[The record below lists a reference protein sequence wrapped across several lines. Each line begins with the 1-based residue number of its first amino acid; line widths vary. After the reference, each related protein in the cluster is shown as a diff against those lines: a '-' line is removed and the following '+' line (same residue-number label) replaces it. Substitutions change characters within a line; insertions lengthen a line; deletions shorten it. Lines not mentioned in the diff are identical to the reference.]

1 MKSFIWKNLRS
12 NNYLNDKDN
21 INCHLINL
29 SKPKKDKKVV
39 QNKIK
44 EIGNKVRSKGK
55 NANNSKTLSQ
65 KTKKNLFENIN
76 SGKTEQNNKIF
87 LNRKRKHDK
96 TDEENNEN
104 NLDNKN
110 LEEKENII
118 VNIRGRRKK
127 NVEYDSK
134 PKHDKFNE
142 DNIMQ
147 KIKKSIFYYI
157 LDNLNKSLKYEIYKF
172 YPLTKEIN
180 INLKKDF
187 NEKLLNR
194 TIRDIYMKSDLNKRY
209 ININDLN
216 RTLIKKI
223 YAQKIEK
230 DTINILDKKF
240 KEILDYIREKDLD
253 NFLTEFRN
261 REIKNDDKLID
272 KYMKAVKKMLIKYEF
287 WFKLKLERKQKK
299 KKKIK
304 KLNSSY
310 KF

>member
-12 NNYLNDKDN
+12 NNYLDDKDN

-39 QNKIK
+39 QKIK

-65 KTKKNLFENIN
+65 KTKKILFEPIN

-96 TDEENNEN
+96 TEEENNGN

-110 LEEKENII
+110 SEEKENIN

-272 KYMKAVKKMLIKYEF
+272 KY
-287 WFKLKLERKQKK
+287 
-299 KKKIK
+299 
-304 KLNSSY
+304 SSY
-310 KF
+310 QIQ

>member
-1 MKSFIWKNLRS
+1 MKSFIRKNLRS
-12 NNYLNDKDN
+12 NNYLDDKGN
-21 INCHLINL
+21 INYHLINL

-39 QNKIK
+39 QKIK

-110 LEEKENII
+110 SEEKKNINE
-118 VNIRGRRKK
+118 NIRGRRKK

-147 KIKKSIFYYI
+147 KIKKSIFHYI

-287 WFKLKLERKQKK
+287 WFKLKLERKPKK
-299 KKKIK
+299 AK
-304 KLNSSY
+304 N
-310 KF
+310 

>member
-12 NNYLNDKDN
+12 NNQLDGKDN
-21 INCHLINL
+21 NNCHLINL

-65 KTKKNLFENIN
+65 NTKINLFEIIN
-76 SGKTEQNNKIF
+76 NGKTEQNNKIF
-87 LNRKRKHDK
+87 LNRKRKHVK

-110 LEEKENII
+110 LEEKENIN

-216 RTLIKKI
+216 KTLIKKI

-287 WFKLKLERKQKK
+287 WFKLKLERKSKK
-299 KKKIK
+299 KQKIKKIK
-304 KLNSSY
+304 
-310 KF
+310 

>member
-1 MKSFIWKNLRS
+1 MEKVN
-12 NNYLNDKDN
+12 N

-65 KTKKNLFENIN
+65 KTKKILFESIN

-110 LEEKENII
+110 SEEKENIN

-287 WFKLKLERKQKK
+287 WFKLKLERKTKK
-299 KKKIK
+299 NQKIK
-304 KLNSSY
+304 KINART
-310 KF
+310 

>member
-1 MKSFIWKNLRS
+1 MKSFIRKNLRS

-39 QNKIK
+39 QKIK

-110 LEEKENII
+110 LEEKENIN

-216 RTLIKKI
+216 KTLIKKI

-299 KKKIK
+299 VK
-304 KLNSSY
+304 N
-310 KF
+310 

>member
-1 MKSFIWKNLRS
+1 
-12 NNYLNDKDN
+12 
-21 INCHLINL
+21 
-29 SKPKKDKKVV
+29 
-39 QNKIK
+39 
-44 EIGNKVRSKGK
+44 
-55 NANNSKTLSQ
+55 
-65 KTKKNLFENIN
+65 
-76 SGKTEQNNKIF
+76 
-87 LNRKRKHDK
+87 
-96 TDEENNEN
+96 
-104 NLDNKN
+104 
-110 LEEKENII
+110 
-118 VNIRGRRKK
+118 
-127 NVEYDSK
+127 
-134 PKHDKFNE
+134 
-142 DNIMQ
+142 MQ

-287 WFKLKLERKQKK
+287 WFKLKLERKPKK
-299 KKKIK
+299 SKKLK

>member
-12 NNYLNDKDN
+12 NNQLDGKDN
-21 INCHLINL
+21 NNCHLINL
-29 SKPKKDKKVV
+29 SKPKKDKKIV

-65 KTKKNLFENIN
+65 KTKINLFEIIN
-76 SGKTEQNNKIF
+76 NGKTEQNNKIF

-110 LEEKENII
+110 LEEKENIN

-216 RTLIKKI
+216 KTLIKKI

-287 WFKLKLERKQKK
+287 WFKLKLERKSKK
-299 KKKIK
+299 KQKIKKIK
-304 KLNSSY
+304 
-310 KF
+310 